1 MKKGFVLPA
10 AVLTAVLAFCLW
22 NGAAM
27 AGHAARWQG
36 QLAHAERLAGAGDWA
51 GAAAAVEA
59 SYADWTKRQTW
70 LRCVA
75 SHDAADSAEAMYRRS
90 LAFAQSRE
98 DSEFRAEIADLRAQ
112 LRLLAKME
120 EFSLSNVL

>member
-10 AVLTAVLAFCLW
+10 AVLAAVLAFCLW

-27 AGHAARWQG
+27 ADQAARWRD
-36 QLAHAERLAGAGDWA
+36 QLDHAERLAEAGDWA

-59 SYADWTKRQTW
+59 GYADWTGRQTW

-75 SHDAADSAEAMYRRS
+75 SHDAVNSAEAMYLRAM
-90 LAFAQSRE
+90 AFAKSEE
-98 DSEFRAEIADLRAQ
+98 DSEFRAELADLRAQ
-112 LRLLAKME
+112 LRLLAEME